1 MKKEIYQCKTR
12 RVSPNLIKTLFLNI
26 IRMDM
31 TNFKIMLMVR
41 KVKALCK
48 ITIRKIKTFNKII
61 FKRVILFQMVFSK
74 IKIMPIMLINTI

>member
-1 MKKEIYQCKTR
+1 
-12 RVSPNLIKTLFLNI
+12 
-26 IRMDM
+26 MDM

-61 FKRVILFQMVFSK
+61 FKRVILFQMDFSK
-74 IKIMPIMLINTI
+74 IKIMAIMLKNTI